1 MIMNEELKPMTL
13 EELKKILEMD
23 PADTSGD
30 YRLSMLLESAIVA
43 AQEYCDKID
52 FMEYID
58 PITGQIL
65 FPAAI
70 RLGIAEYVQTSMNTT
85 EKGTVV
91 SESIGGMSRSFS
103 RGDRTYATAFQHW
116 SKYHSD
122 IKFIQVRRRR

>member
-1 MIMNEELKPMTL
+1 MSMEELLKPMTL
-13 EELKKILEMD
+13 EELKLILGMD
-23 PADTSGD
+23 AADTSQD
-30 YRLSMLLESAIVA
+30 YRLSLLLESAIVE

-52 FMEYID
+52 FMQYID
-58 PITGQIL
+58 PVTGQIL
-65 FPAAI
+65 FPGSI

-103 RGDRTYATAFQHW
+103 RGDRTYETAYKHW